1 MVISRGLKSGT
12 NEMYVLLVTLG
23 DSGDKKSQQTL
34 RFILWDFESL
44 DQILSNPS
52 IFGRWTD
59 NLDTVLPLNCLI
71 WNEILSCLQ
80 FFRKV
85 PIGSISKMFMLCVYE
100 DNNNNI
106 GWNNIN
112 IGIGLNGLTLTI
124 GLLTQCME
132 EWIVSLYVS
141 VHSYMVRES
150 IHRLLPGLFNT
161 GAAVHASIRQL
172 QVLTLCSTVNIDLT
186 CLFITQLCI
195 QMQKKKKS
203 LHLLRIIS
211 CWLGLL
217 QCSKTYSF
225 CLNADKR
232 FSSSMT

>member
-1 MVISRGLKSGT
+1 MF
-12 NEMYVLLVTLG
+12 VLLVTLG
-23 DSGDKKSQQTL
+23 DSGDRKSQNTL

-44 DQILSNPS
+44 NQIWSNPS

-59 NLDTVLPLNCLI
+59 NLDTVLPLNCVTVSNI
-71 WNEILSCLQ
+71 TEKVIFWPWNVWNEILSWLQ

-106 GWNNIN
+106 GWYNIN
-112 IGIGLNGLTLTI
+112 IGNGLNGLTLTI
-124 GLLTQCME
+124 GLFTQSME

-161 GAAVHASIRQL
+161 AAAAHASIRQL

-186 CLFITQLCI
+186 CLLITQLCI
-195 QMQKKKKS
+195 QMQKKKKN
-203 LHLLRIIS
+203 LF
-211 CWLGLL
+211 
-217 QCSKTYSF
+217 TSF
-225 CLNADKR
+225 CDYFLLSWVTAV
-232 FSSSMT
+232 

>member
-1 MVISRGLKSGT
+1 MF
-12 NEMYVLLVTLG
+12 VLLVTLG
-23 DSGDKKSQQTL
+23 DSGDRKSQNTL

-44 DQILSNPS
+44 DQIWSNPS

-59 NLDTVLPLNCLI
+59 NLDTVLPLNCVTVSNI
-71 WNEILSCLQ
+71 TEKVIFWPWNVWNEILSWLQ

-106 GWNNIN
+106 GWYNIN
-112 IGIGLNGLTLTI
+112 IGNGLNGLTLTI
-124 GLLTQCME
+124 GLFTQSME

-161 GAAVHASIRQL
+161 AAAAHASIRQL

-186 CLFITQLCI
+186 CLLITQLCI
-195 QMQKKKKS
+195 QMQKKKKN
-203 LHLLRIIS
+203 LF
-211 CWLGLL
+211 
-217 QCSKTYSF
+217 TSF
-225 CLNADKR
+225 CDYFLLSWVTAV
-232 FSSSMT
+232 

>member
-1 MVISRGLKSGT
+1 MF
-12 NEMYVLLVTLG
+12 VLLVTLG
-23 DSGDKKSQQTL
+23 DSGDRKSQNTL

-44 DQILSNPS
+44 NQIWSNPS

-59 NLDTVLPLNCLI
+59 NLDTVLPLNCVTVSNI
-71 WNEILSCLQ
+71 TEKVIFWPWNVWNEILSWLQ

-100 DNNNNI
+100 DNNDNI
-106 GWNNIN
+106 GWYNIN
-112 IGIGLNGLTLTI
+112 IGNGLNGLTLTI
-124 GLLTQCME
+124 GLFTQSME

-161 GAAVHASIRQL
+161 AAAAHASIRQL

-186 CLFITQLCI
+186 CLLITQLCI
-195 QMQKKKKS
+195 QMQKKKKN
-203 LHLLRIIS
+203 LF
-211 CWLGLL
+211 
-217 QCSKTYSF
+217 TSF
-225 CLNADKR
+225 CDYFLLSWVTAV
-232 FSSSMT
+232 